1 MRPTQRRVLSAVTLL
16 LLTAL
21 GGRSAGAQTTVR
33 VSVASDGTE
42 GNDVSLGSALSADG
56 RFVAFDSAATDLV
69 AGDTNGVSDVF
80 VHDRQTGTTERVS
93 VASDGAQGNGSSGLV
108 TFAFPPALSADGRFV
123 AFVSFATN
131 LVASD
136 TNGATD
142 VFVHDRQT
150 GTTERVS
157 VASDGTE
164 GNAASAGA
172 TLSADGRFV
181 AFHSAATNLVAG
193 DTNATNDVFVHDRQ
207 TGITE
212 RVSVAS
218 DGTQGN
224 NASSYPA
231 LSADGRFVAF
241 VSFATN
247 LVAGDTNSATDV
259 FVHDRQTGTTE
270 RVSVASDGAES
281 NAACLGSAL
290 SADGRFVAFQSDAT
304 DLVASDT
311 NGTTDVFVHDRQT
324 GMTERVS
331 VASDG
336 TQANNASSYPALS
349 ADGRFVAFQ
358 SDATNLVA
366 GDTNGATDVFV
377 HDRQTGTTER
387 VSVASGG
394 SQGNG
399 FSAGPVLSA
408 DGRLVAFHSTA
419 TNLVARDTNGATDV
433 FVHDRQTGTT
443 ERVSVASGGTQ
454 GNDSSAGP
462 VLSADGGLV
471 AFHSTATNL
480 VSGDA
485 NGAYDEIGRAS
496 CRERV

>member
-1 MRPTQRRVLSAVTLL
+1 AVTLL

-56 RFVAFDSAATDLV
+56 RFVAFDSSATDLV
-69 AGDTNGVSDVF
+69 AADTNGVSDVF

-93 VASDGAQGNGSSGLV
+93 VASDGTQDNGSS
-108 TFAFPPALSADGRFV
+108 ACSDIAYPPALAAAGSFV
-123 AFVSFATN
+123 AFVSAATN
-131 LVASD
+131 LVTSD
-136 TNGATD
+136 TNGTTD

-157 VASDGTE
+157 VASDGAE
-164 GNAASAGA
+164 SNAASVGA
-172 TLSADGRFV
+172 ALSADGRFV
-181 AFHSAATNLVAG
+181 AFHSAATNLVAD
-193 DTNATNDVFVHDRQ
+193 DTNGTTDVFVHDRQ
-207 TGITE
+207 TGMTE

-241 VSFATN
+241 
-247 LVAGDTNSATDV
+247 D
-259 FVHDRQTGTTE
+259 
-270 RVSVASDGAES
+270 
-281 NAACLGSAL
+281 
-290 SADGRFVAFQSDAT
+290 
-304 DLVASDT
+304 
-311 NGTTDVFVHDRQT
+311 
-324 GMTERVS
+324 
-331 VASDG
+331 
-336 TQANNASSYPALS
+336 
-349 ADGRFVAFQ
+349 

-399 FSAGPVLSA
+399 FNAGPVLSA
-408 DGRLVAFHSTA
+408 DGRFVAFHGTA
-419 TNLVARDTNGATDV
+419 SNLVGGDTNGTTDV
-433 FVHDRQTGTT
+433 
-443 ERVSVASGGTQ
+443 
-454 GNDSSAGP
+454 
-462 VLSADGGLV
+462 
-471 AFHSTATNL
+471 
-480 VSGDA
+480 
-485 NGAYDEIGRAS
+485 
-496 CRERV
+496 